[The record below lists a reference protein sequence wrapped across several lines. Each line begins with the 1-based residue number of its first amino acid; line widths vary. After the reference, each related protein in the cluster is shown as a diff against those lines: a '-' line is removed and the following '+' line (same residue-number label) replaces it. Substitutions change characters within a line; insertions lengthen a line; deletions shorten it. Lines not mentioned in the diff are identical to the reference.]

1 MERTPGTPSV
11 SGGGAARR
19 SGRTP
24 TLKLADGST
33 ISLQP
38 GTRESFASRPPV
50 DICLVFDTTGSMSDK
65 IDGLTSCMT
74 GFVDRLAGLGLDW
87 RMTTVPF
94 GDLTVD
100 GDRVVCDLPFVHSVI
115 AAKALIRQMP
125 RFSGGTNDG
134 ESSIE
139 AMRAALSKPWRD
151 RAVKVLVL
159 VTDESAVGAERAHAV
174 SRAIRQAE
182 AICFCVTSDTPY
194 YRTWATQSAGSWVQ
208 IAATMETSAL
218 LDKLRSLVNDVA
230 TVAADVH
237 ATAGGSVRRYLEL
250 APAERRRRLRA
261 NG

>member
-1 MERTPGTPSV
+1 
-11 SGGGAARR
+11 
-19 SGRTP
+19 
-24 TLKLADGST
+24 
-33 ISLQP
+33 
-38 GTRESFASRPPV
+38 
-50 DICLVFDTTGSMSDK
+50 
-65 IDGLTSCMT
+65 
-74 GFVDRLAGLGLDW
+74 
-87 RMTTVPF
+87 
-94 GDLTVD
+94 LTVIE
-100 GDRVVCDLPFVHSVI
+100 LSAIYPSLI

-218 LDKLRSLVNDVA
+218 LAKLRSLVNDVA

>member
-1 MERTPGTPSV
+1 V
-11 SGGGAARR
+11 
-19 SGRTP
+19 
-24 TLKLADGST
+24 
-33 ISLQP
+33 
-38 GTRESFASRPPV
+38 SFAGRPLV

-65 IDGLTSCMT
+65 IDGLISCMT

-100 GDRVVCDLPFVHSVI
+100 GDRVVRDLPFVHSVI

-139 AMRAALSKPWRD
+139 AMRAAVSKPWRD
-151 RAVKVLVL
+151 GAVKILVL
-159 VTDESAVGAERAHAV
+159 LTDESAVGPERAHAV
-174 SRAIRQAE
+174 SQAIRQAE
-182 AICFCVTSDTPY
+182 AICFCVTSDTSY
-194 YRTWATQSAGSWVQ
+194 YRTWATESAGSWIQ
-208 IAATMETSAL
+208 IAATMDTSAL
-218 LDKLRSLVNDVA
+218 LAKLRSLVNEVA

-237 ATAGGSVRRYLEL
+237 AIAGGSVRRYLEL
-250 APAERRRRLRA
+250 APAERQRLLRS

>member
-1 MERTPGTPSV
+1 MERTPDTPRV
-11 SGGGAARR
+11 SGGGPARR

-24 TLKLADGST
+24 TLKLPDGST
-33 ISLQP
+33 MSLQP
-38 GTRESFASRPPV
+38 GTRVSFAGRPLV

-65 IDGLTSCMT
+65 IDGLISCMT

-100 GDRVVCDLPFVHSVI
+100 GDRVVGDLPFVHSVI

-151 RAVKVLVL
+151 GAVKVLVL
-159 VTDESAVGAERAHAV
+159 LTDEPAVGAERAHGV
-174 SRAIRQAE
+174 SQAIRQAE
-182 AICFCVTSDTPY
+182 AICFCVTSDTSY
-194 YRTWATQSAGSWVQ
+194 YRTWAASPPVAGYKSPPPWNRRAVG
-208 IAATMETSAL
+208 ETPVL
-218 LDKLRSLVNDVA
+218 GQRGG

-237 ATAGGSVRRYLEL
+237 AIAGGSVRRYLEL
-250 APAERRRRLRA
+250 EPAERQGLLRS